1 MSVERLISQVPGA
14 VLEHQNNYCGIL
26 GQTAFFNLGFAGK
39 TLGGAPGK
47 EKKPPGDCVGIHSCG
62 SLELFVSVK
71 RWSRGCLHHTARSSD
86 LEEFSPGKKQKE
98 GRRKETVKTRHWIV
112 AQLVK

>member
-1 MSVERLISQVPGA
+1 MSVRTITVAIWARLHSLTLA
-14 VLEHQNNYCGIL
+14 LL
-26 GQTAFFNLGFAGK
+26 GRPWEE
-39 TLGGAPGK
+39 PGK
-47 EKKPPGDCVGIHSCG
+47 EKMPPGDCVGIHSCG

-71 RWSRGCLHHTARSSD
+71 RWSRVCLHHTARSSD

-98 GRRKETVKTRHWIV
+98 GRRKEIVKTRDWIV